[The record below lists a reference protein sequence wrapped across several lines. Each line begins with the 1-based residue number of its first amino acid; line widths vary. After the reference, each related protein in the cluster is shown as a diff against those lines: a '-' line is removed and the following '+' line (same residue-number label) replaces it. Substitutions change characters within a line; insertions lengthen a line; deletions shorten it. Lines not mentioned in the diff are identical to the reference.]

1 MSREGPAGRRMIEWR
16 GQAVN
21 NSGKRKKKLWIMAV
35 VLMMICGQT
44 VQAAEQG
51 QAAAAQPQATAESE
65 QAQAAS
71 DPGQSQAG
79 AAQGQPATDSAQ
91 PVADQ
96 TQSQPA
102 PDQAQQGSDQTQGQP
117 ATDSAQPGTD
127 QRQSQP
133 GTDQTQPGT
142 DQPQSQPGSDQT
154 QPGTDKPQP
163 GTDQTQ
169 PGIDK
174 PQPGTDKPQPG
185 TDQAQPGT
193 DKPQPGTDKPQP
205 GTDKPQPG
213 TDQSE
218 PETDQ
223 SESETDKGQQGSE
236 KPGDKDKGDK
246 KEEGP
251 FLEIDNGRIYKGMD
265 KTFKEGYT
273 PIQNGQKILLVV
285 PFLEKTPIKDNQLQA
300 GVNLGDTSTAP
311 FVFKNY
317 NTSIKKEKY
326 DFVGNVQLDKD
337 KKPVTGK
344 SVEGEA
350 STAETYLLELT
361 LDLKEDLQAGS
372 YPVEITITGQ
382 TESGRKISQKR
393 TFYVTVKPIVKEK
406 ETEPESG
413 DGLGDE
419 PQDIG
424 GGYSGGGGDT
434 GSGGGTQGPQ
444 SQPKVMLEDYSIS
457 QVPMLAGEEASV
469 KAKFV
474 NTNKSAYIQNIK
486 VTVGVQNNTLKFNRK
501 NFYIDKVDAKGTFEV
516 TFVAEVLKD
525 TVENTDMLTFTIEYE
540 DKEAKAITETE
551 DILLQLGQPIELEAE
566 NLDIPSK
573 VYAAETIPV
582 SMKILNLS
590 RTRIYNVRYTIEAE
604 GLLPLESAFV
614 GNMEAGSAA
623 EGTAKIFIGTKD
635 MKDAS
640 STSGSGGAKSG
651 EAQTGD
657 TAGGEKET
665 SAASLDGSG
674 GNEKY
679 GPTNGMVTL
688 SYEDEF
694 GEVYTKEIPFN
705 TTINKPEI
713 LTPVIPKEEPETAG
727 QWWISILTGIG
738 GIALVLGILGVRRLF
753 LRKADAYGGKNF

>member
-1 MSREGPAGRRMIEWR
+1 M
-16 GQAVN
+16 N

-51 QAAAAQPQATAESE
+51 QAAADQPQAAAESE

-71 DPGQSQAG
+71 DPGQSQAA
-79 AAQGQPATDSAQ
+79 AAQGQPATNPAQ
-91 PVADQ
+91 PG
-96 TQSQPA
+96 P
-102 PDQAQQGSDQTQGQP
+102 DQTQGQP
-117 ATDSAQPGTD
+117 ATDQAQPVVD
-127 QRQSQP
+127 QTQSQP
-133 GTDQTQPGT
+133 GTDQTQGQPAT
-142 DQPQSQPGSDQT
+142 DQPQSQPGTDQT

-169 PGIDK
+169 PGTDK
-174 PQPGTDKPQPG
+174 PQSGTDQPQPGTDKPQPS
-185 TDQAQPGT
+185 TDNPQPGT

-285 PFLEKTPIKDNQLQA
+285 PFQEKTPIKDNQLQA

-311 FVFKNY
+311 FIFKNY

-344 SVEGEA
+344 SVEGET

-393 TFYVTVKPIVKEK
+393 TFYVTVKPINKEK

-419 PQDIG
+419 PQDFG

-434 GSGGGTQGPQ
+434 GSAGGTQGPQ

-469 KAKFV
+469 KATFV

-516 TFVAEVLKD
+516 SFVAEVLKD
-525 TVENTDMLTFTIEYE
+525 ITQNTDMLTFTIEYE
-540 DKEAKAITETE
+540 DKEAKEITETE
-551 DILLQLGQPIELEAE
+551 DILLQLGQPIQLEAE

-635 MKDAS
+635 MKDSS
-640 STSGSGGAKSG
+640 STSGSSGAKSG

-679 GPTNGMVTL
+679 GPTSGMVTL

-705 TTINKPEI
+705 TIINKPEI